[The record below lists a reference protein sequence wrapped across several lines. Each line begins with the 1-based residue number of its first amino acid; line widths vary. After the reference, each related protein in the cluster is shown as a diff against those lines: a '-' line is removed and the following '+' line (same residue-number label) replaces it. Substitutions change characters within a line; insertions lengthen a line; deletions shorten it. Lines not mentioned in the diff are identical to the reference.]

1 MELLNFLAA
10 IFVIYL
16 LFFRKKKRK
25 SPKSYASDPVKAPPK
40 EWLAD
45 IKKKEAVVRN
55 DDSEDDNL
63 ATFTLSGG
71 RGVELR
77 VTTNHYRNTSK
88 SAGALARWVLPGEMI
103 TVAGVAISG
112 GHIYV
117 GQRMKPSGQESGGY
131 YDDGSEASLID
142 DTCKIKPTSYLY
154 EDSSLGYWPS
164 FSSLSRLC

>member
-55 DDSEDDNL
+55 DDSEDEKL
-63 ATFTLSGG
+63 ATFSFSGG

-77 VTTNHYRNTSK
+77 GATN
-88 SAGALARWVLPGEMI
+88 L
-103 TVAGVAISG
+103 
-112 GHIYV
+112 
-117 GQRMKPSGQESGGY
+117 
-131 YDDGSEASLID
+131 
-142 DTCKIKPTSYLY
+142 
-154 EDSSLGYWPS
+154 
-164 FSSLSRLC
+164 

>member
-1 MELLNFLAA
+1 MELLKFLAA

-77 VTTNHYRNTSK
+77 VILTLHLRTAFVS
-88 SAGALARWVLPGEMI
+88 
-103 TVAGVAISG
+103 
-112 GHIYV
+112 
-117 GQRMKPSGQESGGY
+117 
-131 YDDGSEASLID
+131 
-142 DTCKIKPTSYLY
+142 
-154 EDSSLGYWPS
+154 
-164 FSSLSRLC
+164 